1 MSSYVAVTPKLRSL
15 NLSMCFTAL
24 LLRVPE
30 VFGCYI
36 SLHSAR
42 SACRLTALGRTD
54 LMMMMSFICSCRNK
68 IGQVPGAEFGLGVKE
83 ACVDIVGV
91 AGGTSAIISDSTV
104 EPLTDSAS
112 GPSGCPRNHVLE
124 LVCSSIY

>member
-1 MSSYVAVTPKLRSL
+1 MAEELEPLWLTV
-15 NLSMCFTAL
+15 L

-30 VFGCYI
+30 DFGFHI

-54 LMMMMSFICSCRNK
+54 LMMMMSFICSCRNQ

-104 EPLTDSAS
+104 EHLADKFF
-112 GPSGCPRNHVLE
+112 
-124 LVCSSIY
+124 